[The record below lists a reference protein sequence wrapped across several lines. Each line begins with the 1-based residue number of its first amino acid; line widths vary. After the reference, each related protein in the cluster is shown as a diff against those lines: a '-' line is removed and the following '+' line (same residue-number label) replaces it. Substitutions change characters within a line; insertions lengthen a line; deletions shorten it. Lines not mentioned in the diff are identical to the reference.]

1 MSDMRRDYR
10 DLIGG
15 AILVVLG
22 IAFAVY
28 AHNHYPAGTVVRMG
42 PGMFPVA
49 TGYLLAALGVLVA
62 LPAWIRRGTLPL
74 PEMRPL
80 LLVLAAVI
88 SFALTVEWI
97 GMVPAIFILT
107 GLAVLADNKL
117 GILGTIVLAAGLS
130 AGAWLI
136 FVVGLGIPIHP
147 FVWPF

>member
-1 MSDMRRDYR
+1 MS
-10 DLIGG
+10 
-15 AILVVLG
+15 
-22 IAFAVY
+22 
-28 AHNHYPAGTVVRMG
+28 
-42 PGMFPVA
+42 
-49 TGYLLAALGVLVA
+49 GVLIA

-88 SFALTVEWI
+88 SFALTIEWV

-136 FVVGLGIPIHP
+136 FVVGLGIPLHP

>member
-1 MSDMRRDYR
+1 M
-10 DLIGG
+10 
-15 AILVVLG
+15 VVLG
-22 IAFAVY
+22 IASAVY
-28 AHNHYPAGTVVRMG
+28 AHNHYPLGTVPRMG

-49 TGYLLAALGVLVA
+49 VGYLLAALGVLIA

-88 SFALTVEWI
+88 SFVLTIEWV

-117 GILGTIVLAAGLS
+117 GILGTIGLAAGLS

-136 FVVGLGIPIHP
+136 LGLGIPLYP